1 MRILVVGA
9 GAVGGYFGARLAE
22 AGRDVTFLVREHR
35 AAQLRKIGLDVKS
48 STGDFTIAP
57 ADLKL
62 ISAQELATAKTPF
75 DLILLSTKAYSLE
88 SAMDDFA
95 PAVGSNTAILP
106 VLNGMRH
113 LDMLSARFGRE
124 HVLGGSS
131 RIVGDLDPEGRVLH
145 IEHWQDLVFGELDK
159 SVTPRIEAIAKA
171 LHGAGFEDQL
181 SPDILDFMW
190 QKWTLLSAMAGITC
204 LLRGNI
210 GEIARAPLG
219 IETEQAFLH
228 ETAAIA
234 TASGYP
240 PTDKSFAAVT
250 ARLTDPE
257 SVLTASM
264 YRDLSKNSPVEADQ
278 ILGDLLRRGN
288 ALGLHSP
295 LLQAAYVQL
304 SVYMAGKE
312 NS

>member
-9 GAVGGYFGARLAE
+9 GAVGGYFGARLAA
-22 AGRDVTFLVREHR
+22 AGRDVTFLVRERR
-35 AAQLRKIGLDVKS
+35 AAQLRAIGLDVKS
-48 STGDFTIAP
+48 SAGDFTIAP
-57 ADLKL
+57 ANLKL
-62 ISAQELATAKTPF
+62 ISAQELATSKSTF
-75 DLILLSTKAYSLE
+75 DLILLSTKAYALE
-88 SAMDDFA
+88 AAMADFA
-95 PAVGSNTAILP
+95 PAVGTETAILP
-106 VLNGMRH
+106 LLNGMRH
-113 LDMLSARFGRE
+113 LDMLSERFGRE
-124 HVLGGSS
+124 HVLGGST
-131 RIVGDLDPEGRVLH
+131 RIVADLDSEGRVLH
-145 IEHWQDLVFGELDK
+145 IENWQDLAFGELDK
-159 SVTPRIEAIAKA
+159 SLTPRIEAIAQT

-181 SPDILDFMW
+181 SPDILAFMW
-190 QKWTLLSAMAGITC
+190 NKWMLLSSMAGLTC

-210 GEIARAPLG
+210 GEIARAPFG
-219 IETEQAFLH
+219 VETQQAFLH

-240 PTDKSFAAVT
+240 PTEKSFAAVT
-250 ARLTDPE
+250 ARLTDPQ
-257 SVLTASM
+257 STLTASM
-264 YRDLSKNSPVEADQ
+264 YRDLSKNSPVEADH

>member
-9 GAVGGYFGARLAE
+9 GAVGGYFGARLAA

-35 AAQLRKIGLDVKS
+35 ATQLRAIGLVLKS
-48 STGDFTIAP
+48 SAGDLTIPP

-62 ISAQELATAKTPF
+62 ISAQQLASEKSAY

-88 SAMDDFA
+88 AAMDDFA
-95 PAVGSNTAILP
+95 PTVGANTAILP
-106 VLNGMRH
+106 ILNGMRH
-113 LDMLSARFGRE
+113 LDMLSERFGVE
-124 HVLGGSS
+124 HVLGGAS
-131 RIVGDLDPEGRVLH
+131 RIVADLDPEGRVLH
-145 IEHWQDLVFGELDK
+145 IEHWQDLAFGELDK
-159 SVTPRIEAIAKA
+159 RVTPRIEAIAKT

-181 SPDILDFMW
+181 SPDILAVMW
-190 QKWTLLSAMAGITC
+190 NKWMLLASMAGLTC

-210 GEIARAPLG
+210 GEIARAPFG
-219 IETEQAFLH
+219 IETQQAFLH

-250 ARLTDPE
+250 ARLTDPQ
-257 SVLTASM
+257 STLTASM
-264 YRDLSKNSPVEADQ
+264 YRDLQKNSPVEADH

-312 NS
+312 SS